1 MRVGTYAIGH
11 QIRVCWLL
19 TAPDGYRPV
28 GVVVTATPEK
38 PPLDEVRYASAD
50 FTDAC
55 EAEAP
60 PLWSWSGD
68 RPGRR
73 RRLHRRRRTGAGGPS
88 RRRPRRARR
97 HVPRPEQRQR
107 RQLLARPAGGQG
119 PEGEGQE
126 GRPRQREGVRAPV
139 QVKPMLG
146 GMATDLA
153 MWFFYPLN
161 GPARARVLRGL
172 TIPLGGMPASAPT
185 SATGS
190 T

>member
-1 MRVGTYAIGH
+1 MAADGSNLPRGGDNDGSY
-11 QIRVCWLL
+11 WLDL
-19 TAPDGYRPV
+19 PV
-28 GVVVTATPEK
+28 GR
-38 PPLDEVRYASAD
+38 D
-50 FTDAC
+50 
-55 EAEAP
+55 
-60 PLWSWSGD
+60 
-68 RPGRR
+68 RR
-73 RRLHRRRRTGAGGPS
+73 R
-88 RRRPRRARR
+88 
-97 HVPRPEQRQR
+97 
-107 RQLLARPAGGQG
+107 
-119 PEGEGQE
+119 EGQE
-126 GRPRQREGVRAPV
+126 GRPRQREGGRAPV